1 MTDLKGGL
9 ITAVNPGSIAAD
21 LAWQPGDRLLS
32 LNGHPLRDVIDYR
45 FYQADDQVV
54 AEVDHDSHT
63 RTYDI
68 HKDPDEDLGVEFED
82 GLFDRLRTCRNN
94 CPFCFLKG
102 LPTGLRR
109 TLYLKDDDFR
119 YSFLFGNFVTL
130 TNLAESDWQ
139 RIGEQRLS
147 PLYVSVHATEPG
159 LRRRLLGNPA
169 APDVLA
175 QIRRLGEMRIQVHTQ
190 IVLVP
195 PLNTGDALA
204 RTVRD
209 LAALYPTVQSIGV
222 VPVGLTRR
230 AADGASGGL
239 RTLTAVEA
247 RQVVRDHRAW
257 RSENREAAGSGL
269 VYLADELFLRAG
281 APIPA
286 APYYEGFPQLE
297 NGIGLVR
304 GLLDDWRRVKRR
316 GLPGKLPARDFAL
329 VCGTLIA
336 PVLAEPGERVEHPV
350 PCPLQRRAGGQ
361 SPLRRERDG
370 LRAVGRA
377 RRLDQAGVPAQDETI
392 VPPSRHVRRRRPA
405 DSGRPHAGDDGRR
418 SWAVP
423 LRWPAA

>member
-1 MTDLKGGL
+1 MVGRVLRASLTPRRRAPVDSRRTRVYNAGMTDLKGGL
-9 ITAVNPGSIAAD
+9 IAAVNPDSIAAD
-21 LAWQPGDRLLS
+21 LAWQPGDRLLA

-102 LPTGLRR
+102 LPSGLRR

-119 YSFLFGNFVTL
+119 YSFLFGNFITL
-130 TNLAESDWQ
+130 TNLVESDWQ

-159 LRRRLLGNPA
+159 LRRRLLGNPR

-204 RTVRD
+204 RSVRD

-222 VPVGLTRR
+222 VPVGLTSL
-230 AADGASGGL
+230 SGGL
-239 RTLTAVEA
+239 RSLTPVEA
-247 RQVVRDHRAW
+247 RQIVRDHRAW
-257 RSENREAAGSGL
+257 RSEIREAAGSGL
-269 VYLADELFLRAG
+269 VYLADELLLRAG
-281 APIPA
+281 ARIPA

-316 GLPGKLPARDFAL
+316 GLPGMVPARDFTL

-336 PVLAEPGERVEHPV
+336 PVLQDLAGEWNTLSPAHCSVLPV
-350 PCPLQRRAGGQ
+350 TNRLFGESVTVSGLLAG
-361 SPLRRERDG
+361 RD
-370 LRAVGRA
+370 V
-377 RRLDQAGVPAQDETI
+377 LDQAGASARMRPSSFPA
-392 VPPSRHVRRRRPA
+392 PCSMPR
-405 DSGRPHAGDDGRR
+405 AG
-418 SWAVP
+418 
-423 LRWPAA
+423 